1 MGAPLFMDSEIQ
13 ASNVEQAAS
22 VLEKGFSYLVLQ
34 QGRHN
39 AS

>member
-1 MGAPLFMDSEIQ
+1 MGAPIFMDSEIQ
-13 ASNVEQAAS
+13 ASNVAQAAS
-22 VLEKGFSYLVLQ
+22 VLESFSYLVFQ